1 MTTMSAP
8 QAGLLNTTQVATF
21 NELLAVGGERPYAPA
36 GLVESLT
43 AELVDGTKDAIS
55 TWTEPRLW
63 LSKAMVFGIERCEGG
78 YLEDR
83 RNPPP
88 STMFPAVAV
97 GLVAH
102 RAIQL
107 AYTHP
112 GRDMAD
118 YIRHAVAGSRAEEKF
133 ELFWSTADLSTQSD
147 VMTQATS
154 RLTGYLDSWPALEPA
169 WTPRFEEPIQAKVG
183 ALTLSGRVD
192 LLLGRPRADGRM
204 TMLIADWKSGALKDE
219 HRDEAAFYALVA
231 TLRQGIPPFRS
242 TVYSLA
248 SGTWTEPDVTADML
262 HRSAR
267 QVVSSVQA
275 IVEVMTEQR
284 PPRSFC
290 GAPWCGYCSAHAI
303 TTPVR
308 PSEEA
313 PVEERAA

>member
-1 MTTMSAP
+1 MTATSTP
-8 QAGLLNTTQVATF
+8 QAGLLNATQIATF
-21 NELLAVGGERPYAPA
+21 NDLLAVGGERPYAPA

-43 AELVDGTKDAIS
+43 STLVEGTRHAVS
-55 TWTEPRLW
+55 TWTEPRMW
-63 LSKAMVFGIERCEGG
+63 LSKAMVFGIARCEGG

-83 RNPPP
+83 RNPMPG
-88 STMFPAVAV
+88 TMFPAVAV

-112 GRDMAD
+112 NREMAD
-118 YIRHAVAGSRAEEKF
+118 YIRHAVAGCRAEEKF
-133 ELFWSTADLSTQSD
+133 ELFWSQADLSTQSD

-154 RLTGYLDSWPALEPA
+154 RLTGYLDSWPGLEPA

-192 LLLGRPRADGRM
+192 LLRGRPRPDGRM

-219 HRDEAAFYALVA
+219 HDAEAAFYALVC
-231 TLRQGIPPFRS
+231 TLRQGVPPFRS

-248 SGTWTEPDVTADML
+248 SGTWTDPDVTAERL
-262 HRSAR
+262 HESAR
-267 QVVSSVQA
+267 QVVSSVRA

-284 PPRSFC
+284 PPESFC
-290 GAPWCGYCSAHAI
+290 GTPWCTYCSTHSI
-303 TTPVR
+303 TEPIR
-308 PSEEA
+308 PQPLGESA
-313 PVEERAA
+313 PAAA